1 MCMIDWPINR
11 GEEEEE
17 GRGMYCSRLGMPPV
31 HINKMSF
38 MLCILLTGHF
48 QTSSTLELYIC
59 V

>member
-1 MCMIDWPINR
+1 MGMIEDQEM
-11 GEEEEE
+11 EERKRKKEWEC
-17 GRGMYCSRLGMPPV
+17 CSRLGMPV

>member
-1 MCMIDWPINR
+1 MGMIEDQEM
-11 GEEEEE
+11 EERKKEWEC
-17 GRGMYCSRLGMPPV
+17 CSRLGMPV